1 MGGMTNQD
9 APLPD
14 PPDDVPAAPEAHEE
28 LPDHLDLP
36 LEVDEADAL
45 DQEREVPLD
54 EDDE

>member
-1 MGGMTNQD
+1 MTNLE
-9 APLPD
+9 APLPGRS
-14 PPDDVPAAPEAHEE
+14 DDDEPAVPEVHEE

-54 EDDE
+54 DDDE

>member
-1 MGGMTNQD
+1 MTNPD

-14 PPDDVPAAPEAHEE
+14 RPVDEPAVPEPHEG

-45 DQEREVPLD
+45 DQEREVVLD
-54 EDDE
+54 DDDD